1 MRKRDAKAAS
11 KEDKKVLKVDK
22 ASLKRSESKADAKRG
37 DSKAVTKAALKT
49 VS

>member
-11 KEDKKVLKVDK
+11 KEDKKVSKVDNS
-22 ASLKRSESKADAKRG
+22 SLRRSETKADAKRG